1 MTIKKKVK
9 KLLRKSNVSKSD
21 LELPTEMTTGKVLL
35 SKIRMLLYGPPKI
48 GKTTLASG
56 WPGALF
62 LATEKGYDAIK
73 VYKKDVTS
81 WQMFK
86 DIVDVIVAGDHK
98 FKTVVIDTADL
109 LFKLCNDAMCQEL
122 DITHVSDEDWGKG
135 YDIVANEFERVI
147 NKLFMSDYGLILI
160 SHTKI
165 QDLTSRTGKLSKV
178 TPTLSNQA
186 RRIIIPKVSIIG
198 SMKLKLIKVSN
209 DKYIEKRVVSFLPSE
224 IEEAGDRDGKL
235 PSELTVAKDPHKTY
249 QLFDDYYSGRKEVKQ
264 Q

>member
-9 KLLRKSNVSKSD
+9 KPLQKSKGSKSD
-21 LELPTEMTTGKVLL
+21 LALPTEMTTGKVSL

-62 LATEKGYDAIK
+62 LATEKGYEAIK
-73 VYKKDVTS
+73 VYKKDITS
-81 WQMFK
+81 WQYFK
-86 DIVDVIVAGDHK
+86 DVVDIIIEGDHE
-98 FKTVVIDTADL
+98 FKTVIIDTADL
-109 LFKLCNDAMCQEL
+109 LFKLCTDAMCQEL

-165 QDLTSRTGKLSKV
+165 QDLTSRIGKLSKT

-186 RRIIIPKVSIIG
+186 RRIIIPKVSVIG
-198 SMKLKLIKVSN
+198 SMKLKLVKVA
-209 DKYIEKRVVSFLPSE
+209 DGKYIEKRVISFLPSE

-235 PSELTVAKDPHKTY
+235 PSELTVVKDPHKTY
-249 QLFDDYYSGRKEVKQ
+249 QLFDDYYSGRKEVKK
-264 Q
+264 